1 MGGAGG
7 RPPEAGHPALL
18 LSQCPCVG
26 LCMGPVPSPA
36 APDGC
41 VSRGDAQGTAGKA
54 PVCSQPPCEALPA
67 AGRGGWGLG
76 NAPGSSPGP
85 LPPVMKELK
94 ASIEQCLGTKPLQ
107 SAPEPAE
114 PLPAAAP
121 PDRTPTPTSTEVRGG
136 RAGASGVGAVGP
148 PGLAVPPS
156 LCPRA
161 ALVCLASEHIP
172 SYQGAALRCWGLG
185 SIPLRV

>member
-1 MGGAGG
+1 
-7 RPPEAGHPALL
+7 
-18 LSQCPCVG
+18 
-26 LCMGPVPSPA
+26 
-36 APDGC
+36 
-41 VSRGDAQGTAGKA
+41 
-54 PVCSQPPCEALPA
+54 
-67 AGRGGWGLG
+67 
-76 NAPGSSPGP
+76 
-85 LPPVMKELK
+85 MKELK

-136 RAGASGVGAVGP
+136 RAGACGVGAAGP

-161 ALVCLASEHIP
+161 ALVCLTSEHIP
-172 SYQGAALRCWGLG
+172 SYQGAALPC
-185 SIPLRV
+185 